1 MNLRDFFFYVRKNI
15 EELRKF
21 KNPDK
26 RTVLIIREEMANM
39 GIEVTPDEV
48 EDYMKLIGATIDR
61 IDKLKGKD

>member
-1 MNLRDFFFYVRKNI
+1 MNLREFFKYVKKHI

-26 RTVLIIREEMANM
+26 RTILIIREEMANM

-48 EDYMKLIGATIDR
+48 RDYMKLIGATIDR